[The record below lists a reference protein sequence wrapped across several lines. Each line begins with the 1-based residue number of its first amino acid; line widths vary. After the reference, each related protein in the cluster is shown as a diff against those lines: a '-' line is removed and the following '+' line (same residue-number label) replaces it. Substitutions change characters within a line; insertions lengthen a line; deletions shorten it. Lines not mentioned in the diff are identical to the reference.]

1 MTSVVLPLPET
12 EQSITRP
19 VITSVV
25 NDIIKNT
32 QMWPGIDIIYPAQLS
47 VMPQPGSLLQDTNRG
62 AQYEP
67 TTKLV
72 VEVEER
78 FSDSYIGSNP
88 ISRTDIKPIFHD
100 RNTGVFIKPIYT
112 KTKVTLNL
120 RYSHVSRNA
129 LIQWRDNLRMRLSQ
143 TFDSF
148 IDQVEYHYLI
158 PYQFMDL
165 MQLIWQYRENQGG
178 YGDDFPTYLA
188 SYSSNRL
195 TQVSTLV
202 GGDPR
207 IGIREKQIRMLSLIE
222 FDALLG
228 DVEMDQEG
236 TLWAMN
242 FVYKFNYMK
251 PIGCNMSYP
260 LMIHNQLLPLK
271 YIQPILPTQVDRVL
285 PETAD
290 QLISSLRDFEIY
302 RLGNRFSGKTKP
314 ICLPHMDDWYPETAP
329 TYCANIVQCL
339 CQINPN
345 NPTELLNL
353 YHLDSI
359 SLDPCIL
366 DYFSTEYSYL
376 TQIYKSF
383 YHIALYEDNILLK
396 DQYIQVDSDLSV
408 TALVNLDI
416 RKRYHICLFILT
428 DWSAIYRAAFDRF
441 RLYPC
446 AVVNTIRA
454 ISQTLNH
461 DPHIDGLLGLK
472 QLSIYDMYQIYQ
484 YLTGNNDFLTASEV
498 SNLDRLKAYG
508 YLTKGAWASLKRNNT
523 QRNTVMNSS
532 VIAVENHL
540 NPVKTP

>member
-19 VITSVV
+19 VIVSIV

-32 QMWPGIDIIYPAQLS
+32 QMRSDLEIVYPAQLET
-47 VMPQPGSLLQDTNRG
+47 MPQPGSLLQSPNRAAG
-62 AQYEP
+62 FEP

-72 VEVEER
+72 VDVEER
-78 FSDSYIGSNP
+78 YSDSYIGSNP
-88 ISRTDIKPIFHD
+88 ISRTDMKPIFHD
-100 RNTGVFIKPIYT
+100 AALGVYIKPIYT

-129 LIQWRDNLRMRLSQ
+129 LMQWRDNLRMRLSQ

-165 MQLIWQYRENQGG
+165 LKLIWQYRENQGG
-178 YGDDFPTYLA
+178 YGDNFSTYVG

-195 TQVSTLV
+195 TQISTLT

-207 IGIREKQIRMLSLIE
+207 IGVREKQIRMLSLIE

-228 DVEMDQEG
+228 EVEKDQNG
-236 TLWAMN
+236 TLWVMN

-260 LMIHNQLLPLK
+260 LMIHNQLLPREYTEPVLDT
-271 YIQPILPTQVDRVL
+271 LPDRIL

-290 QLISSLRDFEIY
+290 QLISSLRDFESY
-302 RLGNRFSGKTKP
+302 RLANRFSGRTEP
-314 ICLPHMDDWYPETAP
+314 MVIPHWDDWYPETTP

-339 CQINPN
+339 CQIDPN
-345 NPTELLNL
+345 NPRELLNL
-353 YHLDSI
+353 NHLDFVSI
-359 SLDPCIL
+359 DPCVL
-366 DYFSTEYSYL
+366 DYFRTEYPYL

-383 YHIALYEDNILLK
+383 YHISMYEDNILLK
-396 DQYIQVDSDLSV
+396 DQYIEVDSDLNV
-408 TALVNLDI
+408 TSNIDLDV
-416 RKRYHICLFILT
+416 RKRYHVCLSMLIN
-428 DWSAIYRAAFDRF
+428 WSAIYRAAFDRF

-454 ISQTLNH
+454 VSQTLSH
-461 DPHIDGLLGLK
+461 DPDINGLVGLK
-472 QLSIYDMYQIYQ
+472 QIGIYDMYQIYRR
-484 YLTGNNDFLTASEV
+484 LTGSNEFLNANEMT
-498 SNLDRLKAYG
+498 NLDRLKAFG
-508 YLTKGAWASLKRNNT
+508 LLTKGAWASLMRNTT
-523 QRNTVMNSS
+523 QFNTVMSTH
-532 VIAVENHL
+532 VIAIDNRTK
-540 NPVKTP
+540 PKTT